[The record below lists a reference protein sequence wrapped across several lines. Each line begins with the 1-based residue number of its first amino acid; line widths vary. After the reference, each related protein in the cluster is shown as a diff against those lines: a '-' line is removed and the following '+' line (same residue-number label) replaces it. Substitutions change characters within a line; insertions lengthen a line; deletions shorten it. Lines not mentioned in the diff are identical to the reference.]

1 MPRIA
6 YKCSKCSNSKNRFFS
21 NVKKIEDKIE
31 CNLCL
36 GEMVR
41 TLSSPSQ
48 RSTMVIDNG
57 VQAKAVEIDTQIVEI
72 IEDRSE
78 RDLHKRGDSV
88 LENLK

>member
-6 YKCSKCSNSKNRFFS
+6 YKCDKCSNSKNKFFS
-21 NVKKIEDKIE
+21 NVKKIENKIE
-31 CNLCL
+31 CDLCL

-57 VQAKAVEIDTQIVEI
+57 VQAKAIEIDTNIVEVI
-72 IEDRSE
+72 DDRLE
-78 RDLHKRGDSV
+78 KDLQKRGDSV